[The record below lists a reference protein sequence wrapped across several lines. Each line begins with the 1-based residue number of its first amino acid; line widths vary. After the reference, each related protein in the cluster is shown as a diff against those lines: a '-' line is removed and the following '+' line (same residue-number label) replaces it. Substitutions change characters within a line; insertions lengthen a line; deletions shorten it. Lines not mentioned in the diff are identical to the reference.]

1 MRDDGT
7 LIFLDVAQQTGVAEG
22 VPGGKPRLYTIRFA
36 REFDE
41 SEDVF
46 GRATLWIAERLA
58 VSVPQAVY
66 IEAALGAGAA
76 WGHTNAKTSERL
88 IGLWAAIA
96 GVVRARGIPCRRA
109 NVKTI
114 RKFFVGQGNLPSD
127 KAKRE
132 VMRICRCLG
141 WEPANFDEADAAAGW
156 LYAASLHDKTLLAP
170 REHWTPRVED

>member
-1 MRDDGT
+1 MGAEGE
-7 LIFLDVAQQTGVAEG
+7 IWFLDLTTQCGIAEG
-22 VPGGKPRLYTIRFA
+22 IPGAKPRLYTARFA

-58 VSVPQAVY
+58 VSAPQAVY

-96 GVVRARGIPCRRA
+96 GVVRARGIPCHRA

-114 RKFFVGQGNLPSD
+114 RKFF
-127 KAKRE
+127 
-132 VMRICRCLG
+132 
-141 WEPANFDEADAAAGW
+141 
-156 LYAASLHDKTLLAP
+156 
-170 REHWTPRVED
+170 